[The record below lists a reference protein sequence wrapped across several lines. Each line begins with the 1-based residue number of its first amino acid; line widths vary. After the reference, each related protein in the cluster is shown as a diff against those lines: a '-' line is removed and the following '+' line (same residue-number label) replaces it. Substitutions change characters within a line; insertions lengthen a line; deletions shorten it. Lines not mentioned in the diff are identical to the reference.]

1 MEAYEANILEWRQ
14 GAEVS
19 LRGDESWLALVALH
33 WLTPGTV
40 SIGSAPDSGIR
51 LPAAC
56 APGTLG
62 WLIVEGSDVRLK
74 LKPATQAL
82 VNGRH
87 VHDTV
92 MLPDSEKAPTRV
104 RVGRLTMIVV
114 ERSGRLGLRVWDRE
128 SPRRSAFPARRWF
141 PVDPSFRIQT
151 SLIPGWP
158 NTRVRIES
166 TQGDVEDH
174 PVERMLQFEHLGIRC
189 LLVPFSEDEEGI
201 FLAFTDRTTGAQT
214 YPGGRYL
221 HAPPPIH
228 GVVELD
234 FNRAYNPPCAFTP
247 FATCPL
253 APATNSLPL
262 DILAG
267 ELFPPNRES

>member
-1 MEAYEANILEWRQ
+1 MEAYEANILDWRQ

-74 LKPATQAL
+74 LKPDTQAL

-87 VHDTV
+87 VHDSM

-104 RVGRLTMIVV
+104 RVGRLTMIVI

-141 PVDPSFRIQT
+141 PVDPSFRIQA
-151 SLIPGWP
+151 SLIPRRP

-166 TQGDVEDH
+166 TQGDVEDR
-174 PVERMLQFEHLGIRC
+174 PVERMLQFEHLG
-189 LLVPFSEDEEGI
+189 
-201 FLAFTDRTTGAQT
+201 
-214 YPGGRYL
+214 
-221 HAPPPIH
+221 
-228 GVVELD
+228 
-234 FNRAYNPPCAFTP
+234 
-247 FATCPL
+247 
-253 APATNSLPL
+253 NSLP
-262 DILAG
+262 AG
-267 ELFPPNRES
+267 PVL